1 MILIAGFATTTCIS
15 DLFNTINETNCQKD
29 NPDYDRV
36 QLMQNAAVTSKCVH
50 WVWLILTP
58 FLKATEVN
66 IILSRI
72 RSHVVF
78 NNNKNGQMIFEP
90 PDVIFRLIGIVVDQ
104 GQTYFVVFLLLLVIM
119 IGENIKWYKK

>member
-1 MILIAGFATTTCIS
+1 MIIFHLEIIKKKVKNQGSTFIDNTAEKYINKLNSSSINVAAVILIAGFATTTCIS

-72 RSHVVF
+72 RFSCSF
-78 NNNKNGQMIFEP
+78 
-90 PDVIFRLIGIVVDQ
+90 
-104 GQTYFVVFLLLLVIM
+104 
-119 IGENIKWYKK
+119 